1 MAGKTATVLGR
12 WDFEGRDFAA
22 VWSMSKIS
30 RDFDLKKKILEW
42 LPWLW
47 NLLLCIG
54 AEILRSNLNGMP
66 MAQMLLS
73 MDATVTTCHS
83 KTANVEQHL
92 RNADIVA
99 WHETDIVVR

>member
-12 WDFEGRDFAA
+12 WDFREMPFGSCRYVKRLERKKMDTGMA
-22 VWSMSKIS
+22 V
-30 RDFDLKKKILEW
+30 
-42 LPWLW
+42 
-47 NLLLCIG
+47 
-54 AEILRSNLNGMP
+54 LRSNLNGMP

-99 WHETDIVVR
+99 W